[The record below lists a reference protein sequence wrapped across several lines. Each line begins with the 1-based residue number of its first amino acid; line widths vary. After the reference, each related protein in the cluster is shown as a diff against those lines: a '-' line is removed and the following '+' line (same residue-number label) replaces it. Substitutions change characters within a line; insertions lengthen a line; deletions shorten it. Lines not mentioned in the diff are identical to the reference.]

1 MDDHALRLLGFE
13 KIVAEL
19 QEYCLSEGG
28 KNLLS
33 TQEVLSDT
41 GKVSEILNAV
51 TDLRMVQES
60 GEHLPQVELPDITR
74 YFTRMS
80 KGGAFL
86 EALECAYI
94 GEYIISAGKLKQFI
108 QAKSG
113 NSFLLHLCR
122 EIPDLSGLAKEIFTI
137 CDHEGNIK
145 DDKIPE
151 LKAIRRRI
159 NALRSDVDMLI
170 KKYMDNP
177 AYGTYLQTDVPTI
190 RDGRAVLPV
199 KAQFKGRIKGVV
211 HEVSA
216 SGATIFLEPLD
227 VVEKNNTM
235 KREEHEYSRELIRVL
250 KDLTKKVAFSLDGI
264 TVTEQNISYI
274 DTLYAR
280 SRYAILHDCHP
291 ALHSPGTINL
301 KQARHPLIGKQVVPV
316 SIRMGDIARVL
327 IITGPNTGGKTV
339 SLKTVGLL
347 AVMNQFGMEI
357 PAEEESSL
365 PVFDSVFADIGD
377 EQSIEQSLSTFS
389 GHVSNLV
396 HIIRNSTP
404 GSLILLDELG
414 AGTDPE
420 EGVAIA
426 MALLDHFI
434 EKKCM
439 VISST
444 HHGILKNYGYSRDFV
459 QNASMEFDLESLSP
473 LYRIM
478 IGVPGESYALVIAE
492 RHGIPPSIIKNA
504 RYYLEDERTDIS
516 VLIKKLSEK
525 QRELLKAEKEQ
536 KVQAT
541 ELIEKTRKADLT
553 ALKLKQKEYELRKYG
568 VRELKDFLSRSRKA
582 FEKLVR
588 EIREGEVTKERLKD
602 VREILHSAGELVEKE
617 EEKLNEHIND
627 MIAAQDIQFREG
639 MEVKIKSSG
648 KRGKVLR
655 KGKAGTWIVETET
668 LKVALQP
675 HELVPVAKG
684 EEQEVYIS
692 TSYKDIDTKPQLQL
706 DVRGF
711 TLDEAIG
718 LLEKQIDRAI
728 ISSLREFGIVHGKGD
743 GILQQG
749 IHRYLKECRYVADY
763 FFSRPEEGGFGRT
776 VVVLKE

>member
-1 MDDHALRLLGFE
+1 MDDHALKLLGFE
-13 KIVAEL
+13 KIITEL
-19 QEYCLSEGG
+19 TDYCLGGGG
-28 KNLLS
+28 KKLLAV
-33 TQEVLSDT
+33 QEVLSDHE
-41 GKVSEILNAV
+41 KMSDILNAV
-51 TDLRMVQES
+51 TALKKVQES
-60 GEHLPQVELPDITR
+60 GEHLPQVNLPDITL

-86 EALECAYI
+86 EAIECAHI
-94 GEYIISAGKLKQFI
+94 GEYIISAVKLKQFI
-108 QAKSG
+108 QEKTG
-113 NSFLLHLCR
+113 NPFLLHLTR
-122 EIPDLSGLAKEIFTI
+122 EIPDLSGLAKEIFKI
-137 CDHEGNIK
+137 CDREGNIK
-145 DDKIPE
+145 DDKIPG
-151 LKAIRRRI
+151 LKAIRKRI
-159 NALRSDVDMLI
+159 TALRSDVDKLI

-177 AYGTYLQTDVPTI
+177 SYSTYLQTDVPTI

-211 HEVSA
+211 HEVSS
-216 SGATIFLEPLD
+216 SGSTLFLEPLD

-235 KREEHEYSRELIRVL
+235 KREEHAYNRELIRVL
-250 KDLTKKVAFSLDGI
+250 KELTKKVASSLD
-264 TVTEQNISYI
+264 NIMIMEEHISFI

-280 SRYAILHDCHP
+280 SRYAIHHDCRP
-291 ALHSPGTINL
+291 ALYSPGVINL
-301 KQARHPLIGKQVVPV
+301 KQARHPLIGKQVVPISV
-316 SIRMGDIARVL
+316 KMGDIAQVL

-357 PAEEESSL
+357 PVEEESSL

-389 GHVSNLV
+389 GHVANLV
-396 HIIRNSTP
+396 HIIKNSTP
-404 GSLILLDELG
+404 ESLILLDELG

-459 QNASMEFDLESLSP
+459 QNASMEFDSASLSP

-478 IGVPGESYALVIAE
+478 LGVPGESYALVIAE
-492 RHGIPPSIIKNA
+492 RHGIPYHIIRNA
-504 RYYLEDERTDIS
+504 RHYLEDERTDIS

-525 QRELLKAEKEQ
+525 QRELLEAEKEQ
-536 KVQAT
+536 KVQTT
-541 ELIEKTRKADLT
+541 ELIEKTRKADLK

-568 VRELKDFLSRSRKA
+568 VKELKDFLSRSRKT
-582 FEKLVR
+582 FENLVR
-588 EIREGEVTKERLKD
+588 EIREGEVTKEQLND
-602 VREILHSAGELVEKE
+602 VREILHSVEALVEKE
-617 EEKLNEHIND
+617 EEKLKDHIHDIVTN
-627 MIAAQDIQFREG
+627 QDIRIREG
-639 MEVKIKSSG
+639 MEVKIKSTG

-655 KGKAGTWIVETET
+655 KGKAGTWIIETET
-668 LKVALQP
+668 LKVALKP
-675 HELVPVAKG
+675 HELIPVQE

-692 TSYKDIDTKPQLQL
+692 TSLKDIVSKPQLQL

-711 TLDEAIG
+711 TLEQAIS

-749 IHRYLKECRYVADY
+749 IHRYLKKCSYVSDY
-763 FFSRPEEGGFGRT
+763 YFSRPEEGGFGRT
-776 VVVLKE
+776 VVVLKG